1 MSKSLT
7 VKQAGRKGG
16 NATAK
21 RWKNDRKFAATMRK
35 KLSAAG
41 KKGAKRKAV
50 LIKHARKTAR
60 KVDRELAKKRKQEE
74 KKAR

>member
-21 RWKNDRKFAATMRK
+21 RWKNDRKFAATIRK

-41 KKGAKRKAV
+41 KKGAK
-50 LIKHARKTAR
+50 
-60 KVDRELAKKRKQEE
+60 AKKQGKLF
-74 KKAR
+74 